1 MCKTLKEKLNAGQF
15 AITAELAPPQGPD
28 VEHIKERAS
37 HLKGIVDGVNITDN
51 PSGSVRMSSLSTALI
66 ALQEGLEPIWQMT
79 CRDRNRIAIQ
89 SEILGAC
96 ALGIK
101 NLLCLSGDHTTSGNQ
116 PGAKPVYDIDSMHL
130 VSTAVRMRDQNLFL
144 DVDKPFKGD
153 LDLFVGAAA
162 NPFAAPLEFRPFR
175 MMKKAKAGADFVQ
188 TQCIY
193 DMDIFK
199 KWLTGVRDLGADQS
213 CHILAGVI
221 PLKSV
226 GMAKFMANKVAGV
239 VIPDAVIKRIAGVPK
254 EKAAKEGIK
263 ICCEQ
268 IQELKEMKGVS
279 GIHLMAIGWEH
290 RVEEI
295 LVQAGL
301 R

>member
-15 AITAELAPPQGPD
+15 AVTAELGPPQSPD
-28 VEHIKERAS
+28 VEHIRERAS

-51 PSGSVRMSSLSTALI
+51 PSGTVRMSSLSTALI
-66 ALQEGLEPIWQMT
+66 AQQEGLEPIWQMT
-79 CRDRNRIAIQ
+79 CRDRNRIAMQ

-101 NLLCLSGDHTTSGNQ
+101 SLLCLSGDHTTSGNQ
-116 PGAKPVYDIDSMHL
+116 PGAKAVYDIDSMQL
-130 VSTAVRMRDQNLFL
+130 ISAAVRMRDQNLFL
-144 DVDKPFKGD
+144 DNDKPFKGE

-162 NPFAAPLEFRPFR
+162 NPFAEPLEFRPYR
-175 MMKKAKAGADFVQ
+175 MMKKVKAGADFVQ
-188 TQCIY
+188 TQCIF
-193 DMDIFK
+193 DMNIFK
-199 KWLTGVRDLGADQS
+199 KWLEGVRDLGADQS

-226 GMAKFMANKVAGV
+226 GMAKFMASKVAGV
-239 VIPDAVIKRIAGVPK
+239 VIPDSIIKRIAGVPK
-254 EKAAKEGIK
+254 EDAAKEGIK

-268 IQELKEMKGVS
+268 IQELKEMKGIA

-290 RVEEI
+290 KVEEI
-295 LVQAGL
+295 LVQSGL

>member
-1 MCKTLKEKLNAGQF
+1 MSNTLKEKLDSGQF
-15 AITAELAPPQGPD
+15 AVTAELGPPQSPD
-28 VEHIKERAS
+28 VDHIRERAS

-51 PSGSVRMSSLSTALI
+51 PSGTVRMSSLSTALI
-66 ALQEGLEPIWQMT
+66 VAREGVEPIWQMT
-79 CRDRNRIAIQ
+79 CRDRNRIAMQ

-116 PGAKPVYDIDSMHL
+116 PGAKAVYDIDSIQM
-130 VSTAVRMRDQNLFL
+130 VGMAVGMRDQHCFL
-144 DVDKPFKGD
+144 YDDKPFKGD

-162 NPFAAPLEFRPFR
+162 NPFAEPLEFRPWR
-175 MMKKAKAGADFVQ
+175 LKKKAQAGADFVQ

-193 DMDIFK
+193 DMDLFK
-199 KWLTGVRDLGADQS
+199 KWLNRVRDLGVDES
-213 CHILAGVI
+213 CHILAGII
-221 PLKSV
+221 PLKSL
-226 GMAKFMANKVAGV
+226 GMAKFMAGKVAGV
-239 VIPDAVIKRIAGVPK
+239 VIPDAVIKRMAGVPK
-254 EKAAKEGIK
+254 KDAAKEGIK

-268 IQELKEMKGVS
+268 IQELKEMKGIH
-279 GIHLMAIGWEH
+279 GLHLMAIGWEH

>member
-79 CRDRNRIAIQ
+79 CRDRNRIAMQ
-89 SEILGAC
+89 SEIIGAC

-101 NLLCLSGDHTTSGNQ
+101 NLLCLSGDHTTAGNQ
-116 PGAKPVYDIDSMHL
+116 PGAKAVYDIDSMQL
-130 VSTAVRMRDQNLFL
+130 ISTAVRMRDQNLFL
-144 DVDKPFKGD
+144 DVEKPFKGD

-175 MMKKAKAGADFVQ
+175 MMKKTQAGADFVQ

-295 LVQAGL
+295 LVQAGV

>member
-1 MCKTLKEKLNAGQF
+1 MCNTLKETLRAGRF
-15 AITAELAPPQGPD
+15 AVTAELGPPQSPD
-28 VEHIKERAS
+28 ADHIRERAS

-51 PSGSVRMSSLSTALI
+51 PSGTVRMSSLSTALI
-66 ALQEGLEPIWQMT
+66 AAQEGLEPIWQMT
-79 CRDRNRIAIQ
+79 CRDRNRIAMQ

-116 PGAKPVYDIDSMHL
+116 PGAKAVYDIDSMQL
-130 VSTAVRMRDQNLFL
+130 ISTAVRMRDQNCFL

-162 NPFAAPLEFRPFR
+162 NPFVEPLEFRPMR

-199 KWLTGVRDLGADQS
+199 KWLTGVRNLGVDQS

-226 GMAKFMANKVAGV
+226 GMAKFMAGNVAGV
-239 VIPDAVIKRIAGVPK
+239 VIPDAVIKRISGVPK
-254 EKAAKEGIK
+254 ADAAKEGIK

-268 IQELKEMKGVS
+268 IQEIKEMKGIS